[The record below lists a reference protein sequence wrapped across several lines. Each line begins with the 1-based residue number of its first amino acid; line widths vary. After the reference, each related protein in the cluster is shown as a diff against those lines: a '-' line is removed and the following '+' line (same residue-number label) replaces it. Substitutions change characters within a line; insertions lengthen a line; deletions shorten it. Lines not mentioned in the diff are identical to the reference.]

1 MDETTRLLVDAIGAL
16 VSAVVG
22 YFFGKNRRR

>member
-1 MDETTRLLVDAIGAL
+1 MDDATRLLVEAIAGL

-22 YFFGKNRRR
+22 YIIGRVRRR